1 MRKRFGK
8 FLSKKSGYWYW
19 QDNDSRKS
27 GKLLQ
32 GTLGTKDEVEA
43 ERLLHA
49 RNEAHY
55 QPSAINIQMARAYL
69 SGSDPKLSSRTW
81 QEVMEQLVALKKSE
95 THRRWSVAI
104 KDKNFDTIRKVSVL
118 ETRADHFLKV
128 LSDGKTSSNV
138 YLRRIHNF
146 ALAMDWLLRAVLPKP
161 NWPKVIYKPKRGI
174 TAEEHLLIIGRE
186 LNSERKA
193 FYQLCW
199 HLGGSQTDIA
209 CLDAEDVN
217 WNDRTICY
225 DRKKLENRQDTGI
238 KPPLIRFGKE
248 VADILGPLPT
258 KGALFPYL
266 RTVRAGDRATEFK
279 QRCDG
284 LKIKGISLHSYR
296 YAWAERAR
304 RAGYPLRFAEE
315 ALGHN
320 SKAVHRAYA
329 RKAEVCVPCL
339 DDWEKTMQEKMVNV
353 DFDTQHAQPSEVQ
366 GLVATTK

>member
-1 MRKRFGK
+1 MAKYRVFQRG
-8 FLSKKSGYWYW
+8 SGVWYL
-19 QDNDSRKS
+19 QDRES
-27 GKLLQ
+27 GEQQSLRTRDK
-32 GTLGTKDEVEA
+32 TEA
-43 ERLLHA
+43 TRLLNA
-49 RNEAHY
+49 KNEAVY
-55 QPSAINIQMARAYL
+55 QPAAINLQLARAYI
-69 SGSDPKLSSRTW
+69 SASDSKLGTRDW
-81 QEVMEQLVALKKSE
+81 QEVMERVVAMKHGE
-95 THRRWSVAI
+95 THRRWAVAI
-104 KDKNFDTIRKVSVL
+104 KDKNFDCIRKLPVL

-186 LNSERKA
+186 QNSERKA

-225 DRKKLENRQDTGI
+225 DRKKLENRQDSGI

-248 VADILGPLPT
+248 VADILGTLPR

-284 LKIKGISLHSYR
+284 LKIKGVSLHSYR

-304 RAGYPLRFAEE
+304 RADYPLRFAEE

-339 DDWEKTMQEKMVNV
+339 DDWEKTMREKMVNV
-353 DFDTQHAQPSEVQ
+353 DFDAQHAQPSDVQ